1 MVVEQALAEVLLV
14 AQLAGV
20 VFHLAGGRFI
30 SQEGDEEK
38 KRLTLYQNNL

>member
-1 MVVEQALAEVLLV
+1 MVVEETFAEVLLV

-30 SQEGDEEK
+30 SQEGEEEK
-38 KRLTLYQNNL
+38 ESLVLYQNT